1 MKRTKKF
8 FALLLAL
15 TLALGASVLAA
26 AEEPAEEP
34 DAATAAPALIAEAAA
49 LEAADAWLNVDTLS
63 ITYGK
68 NFTLNAEGLIPEEY
82 AGWEVSYQWS
92 EDGQYVL
99 VPQGVFKY
107 GSEPVLHLSSKNA
120 EYPGKKFLGMFFWPA
135 VCHYYCYAI
144 VRNAAGDE
152 VVLPL
157 YRAEVTVNPTFFVNA
172 VHSVLGVL
180 INIITTPVILVLA
193 PLFMLADRFFS

>member
-15 TLALGASVLAA
+15 TLALGIGISAA
-26 AEEPAEEP
+26 AEEAAEV
-34 DAATAAPALIAEAAA
+34 
-49 LEAADAWLNVDTLS
+49 WLNVDRQST
-63 ITYGK
+63 TYGK
-68 NFTLNAEGLIPEEY
+68 NFTLNAAGLIPEEY

-92 EDGQYVL
+92 YNGQYMP
-99 VPQGVFKY
+99 VPQGVIKY

-120 EYPGKKFLGMFFWPA
+120 EYPGKKFLGMFFWSA
-135 VCHYYCYAI
+135 VCHYYCYAR

-157 YRAEVTVNPTFFVNA
+157 YRAEVTVNPTSFVNA
-172 VHSVLGVL
+172 VHSVLGMLVT
-180 INIITTPVILVLA
+180 IITAPIIVVLFPLFVLA
-193 PLFMLADRFFS
+193 ERLSW